1 MNANVKTPI
10 VGEAFDIV
18 VVGGGVAGVSAAVS
32 AARSGMKTLL
42 MEKFTVLGGLATVGL
57 VNWWEPLCNAEG
69 KKLISGV
76 SEEILRRT
84 LRYSMHR
91 LPAEWQ
97 TEGIWE
103 QETDK
108 RFVTHFSP
116 TVMSLV
122 LTDMLVEA
130 GVSLRFD
137 TLATYPEVD
146 AAHRVVG
153 VTAETVSGTEYYP
166 CRAVIDASG
175 TCLMFDRAGAPCR
188 TGENYMSFYSHV
200 MQFKEGQSYDM
211 LKVRGWHITGSGMTG
226 RGQPKDYPLTAG
238 TTSDEVTSYCIKG
251 QTMLLDELRQM
262 EDPRTQEIVAL
273 PMMPQYR
280 MIRHIVGAYEMTMDD
295 LYRPQTDSVGTCGYF
310 GHTGYWFEIPYRA
323 IYVPGYPNLFA
334 AGRVISAHGDAW
346 DATRVIP
353 VAAQTG
359 EIAARAAALSI
370 KSDLPAERVD
380 VPTLQGILRESG
392 FRIHFADRL

>member
-1 MNANVKTPI
+1 MKPNVKTPI
-10 VGEAFDIV
+10 VGESYDVV

-57 VNWWEPLCNAEG
+57 INWWEPLCNAEG

-84 LRYSMHR
+84 IRYSMHR

-97 TEGIWE
+97 TEGVWE

-116 TVMSLV
+116 TIMSLV
-122 LTDMLVEA
+122 LLDMLIEA
-130 GVSLRFD
+130 GVAVRFD
-137 TLATYPEVD
+137 TLATYPETD
-146 AAHRVVG
+146 ESNRVVG
-153 VTAETVSGTEYYP
+153 IAAETISGTEYYP

-175 TCLMFDRAGAPCR
+175 TCLVFDRAGAPCR
-188 TGENYMSFYSHV
+188 DGENFMSFYSHI
-200 MQFKEGQSYDM
+200 MQFKEGQDYNM
-211 LKVRGWHITGSGMTG
+211 LKVRGWHITGAGMTG
-226 RGQPKDYPLTAG
+226 KGQPADYPLTAG

-251 QTMLLDELRQM
+251 QTMLFDEVKQT
-262 EDPRTQEIVAL
+262 DPLSQEIIAL

-323 IYVPGYPNLFA
+323 MYVPGYPNLFA

-353 VAAQTG
+353 VAAETG

-370 KSDLPAERVD
+370 KSGVDAAHVD

-392 FRIHFADRL
+392 FRIHFDEKL